1 MLKKHLFIFDFD
13 QTIIDLDS
21 EFSMVEKYAPDL
33 YKELNGDLYVKDHWI
48 DFNNYIYTRIVQNG
62 YTYEEVLNHFNSL
75 KLSPNMEELFDYIRQ
90 NREKYEVI
98 IITGNNEQVIHIV
111 LSSHKIKD
119 CFDHILCNKSVR
131 DEKNIFKISSVN
143 EKYEHCEDDKPF
155 LCKSLFFEDFIKD
168 KKDNFDKIF
177 YTCDGTNDFCLS
189 KKLGKNDVIFPRVNY
204 SLYKILFEKNGKK
217 EIKAEIIPWN
227 NGKDIY
233 EYIKKF

>member
-21 EFSMVEKYAPDL
+21 DFSMVEKYAPDL

-111 LSSHKIKD
+111 LSSHKIKSKW
-119 CFDHILCNKSVR
+119 LA
-131 DEKNIFKISSVN
+131 
-143 EKYEHCEDDKPF
+143 
-155 LCKSLFFEDFIKD
+155 FI
-168 KKDNFDKIF
+168 
-177 YTCDGTNDFCLS
+177 TS
-189 KKLGKNDVIFPRVNY
+189 P
-204 SLYKILFEKNGKK
+204 
-217 EIKAEIIPWN
+217 P
-227 NGKDIY
+227 
-233 EYIKKF
+233 

>member
-33 YKELNGDLYVKDHWI
+33 YKERNGDLYVKDHWI

-98 IITGNNEQVIHIV
+98 IITGNNE
-111 LSSHKIKD
+111 
-119 CFDHILCNKSVR
+119 
-131 DEKNIFKISSVN
+131 
-143 EKYEHCEDDKPF
+143 
-155 LCKSLFFEDFIKD
+155 
-168 KKDNFDKIF
+168 
-177 YTCDGTNDFCLS
+177 
-189 KKLGKNDVIFPRVNY
+189 
-204 SLYKILFEKNGKK
+204 
-217 EIKAEIIPWN
+217 
-227 NGKDIY
+227 
-233 EYIKKF
+233 